1 MSKSKSTKAIHA
13 TDTTP
18 EDAATAG
25 DAATSGETGSGATS
39 EQGDGDPT
47 PYAGTPTFEDPAPA
61 ASPEQQN
68 PTGDELLAKAN
79 VNGPRVTV
87 EKLAAEIEAEFYF
100 TPMDAAVGLGVDSHI
115 RSDSPLARLTFCV
128 LVLKNGFT
136 VTGQSACVSPENF
149 RADVGKAYAREDAER
164 KMWQLLGFRL
174 ADRIHNQLPL

>member
-1 MSKSKSTKAIHA
+1 MSKSKSTKADPA
-13 TDTTP
+13 TDTKP
-18 EDAATAG
+18 EDA
-25 DAATSGETGSGATS
+25 GELGN
-39 EQGDGDPT
+39 EIIDPT
-47 PYAGTPTFEDPAPA
+47 PYAGTPTFEDTAPA

-149 RADVGKAYAREDAER
+149 RSDVGKAYAREDAER